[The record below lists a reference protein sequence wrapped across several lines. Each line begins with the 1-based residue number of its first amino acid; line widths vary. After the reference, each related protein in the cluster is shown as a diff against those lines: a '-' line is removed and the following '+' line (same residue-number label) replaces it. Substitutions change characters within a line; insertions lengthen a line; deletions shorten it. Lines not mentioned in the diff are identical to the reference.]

1 MIRAPF
7 VLCKNPTRTKPQKK
21 EYTMK
26 FNLFHKPTMTETAL
40 NNVRKMAK
48 PVMKAVKKNMKH
60 MKGSSLV
67 ASGIAL
73 GVTAAAATA
82 YQLVKR
88 HG

>member
-1 MIRAPF
+1 MMKLSA
-7 VLCKNPTRTKPQKK
+7 LQSLNP
-21 EYTMK
+21 
-26 FNLFHKPTMTETAL
+26 FHKPTMTESAVKTMK
-40 NNVRKMAK
+40 KMAK

-60 MKGSSLV
+60 VKGNNLV
-67 ASGIAL
+67 ASGIVL